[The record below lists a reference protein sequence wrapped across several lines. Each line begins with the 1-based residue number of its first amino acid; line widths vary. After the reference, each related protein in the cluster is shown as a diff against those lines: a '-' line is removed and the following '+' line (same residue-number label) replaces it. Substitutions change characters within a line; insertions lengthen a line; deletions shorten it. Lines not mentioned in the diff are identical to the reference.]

1 MFSVNALSQLELIKY
16 IQLRAVFHLNSDP
29 FFMNVHCLML
39 SCLVM
44 TSYDSSH
51 AVTNLKAVSSF
62 ITLFSLLEFFQEK
75 FPLTLRGQ
83 TDRPVS
89 NK

>member
-16 IQLRAVFHLNSDP
+16 IQLRAFFHLNSDP
-29 FFMNVHCLML
+29 FFMNVYCLML

-62 ITLFSLLEFFQEK
+62 YNFIQLA
-75 FPLTLRGQ
+75 
-83 TDRPVS
+83 
-89 NK
+89 